1 MADLYSVTYPFNLYV
16 NGRGIDTIL
25 AVAASA
31 TNGHSPVHA
40 PSGPL

>member
-1 MADLYSVTYPFNLYV
+1 MAGLYCVTYLFDLYV
-16 NGRGIDTIL
+16 NGRGIDAIL